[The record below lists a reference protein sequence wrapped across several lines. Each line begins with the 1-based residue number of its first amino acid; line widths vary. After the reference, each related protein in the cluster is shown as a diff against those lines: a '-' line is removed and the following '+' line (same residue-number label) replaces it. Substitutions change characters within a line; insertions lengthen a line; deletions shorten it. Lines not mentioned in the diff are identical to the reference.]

1 MARLIKARSGNSL
14 GMTDRTPYQPW
25 RLAAGVVVIGLV
37 LVLAIG
43 GVTSFWRGMNPFG
56 TDTVDRSQ
64 PALLQSIRDLSQYHA
79 AVGDFQVVI
88 DVERDV
94 KLVPSILAGQRTLF
108 VAAGTVNAFVDFSG
122 MTEDALKVSPEAK
135 SVEVRLPRAE
145 LDKPNLDPERSYVFA
160 QQRGAWN
167 RLNDLLKGSDQH
179 DFYVLAEQ
187 KISAAAEE
195 SKLRDQADQNTRTML
210 VGMLGSLGYQVTFPD
225 QG

>member
-1 MARLIKARSGNSL
+1 
-14 GMTDRTPYQPW
+14 MTDRDMTRRAPYRPW
-25 RLAAGVVVIGLV
+25 RLAAAVVVIGLV

-43 GVTSFWRGMNPFG
+43 GVASFWRGMNPFG
-56 TDTVDRSQ
+56 TNTIDRSE
-64 PALLQSIRDLSQYHA
+64 PALLESIRDISQYHA

-88 DVERDV
+88 DVEQDI

-122 MTEDALKVSPEAK
+122 MTGDALKVSQEAK
-135 SVEVRLPRAE
+135 TVEVRLPPAA

-167 RLNDLLKGSDQH
+167 RLSDLIKGADQH
-179 DFYVLAEQ
+179 DFYALAEQ
-187 KISAAAEE
+187 KITSAAEA
-195 SKLRDQADQNTRTML
+195 SKLRDQAEQNTRAML

-225 QG
+225 EG